1 MTVETTERLNW
12 LMFHMKNHDN
22 KVYLV
27 GDLRGV
33 GKTTALVELAKDQ
46 GGVYVNT
53 TEYMAKNYASALEF
67 HNYLSIDRLSS
78 LRGLDK
84 RLFVDEGCVSAMIEK
99 SIYDDLDASDKIIG
113 FFRTCDKVIMNRK
126 DYEAVLRLKMRLEDS
141 FRAMLSYWV
150 MNDPKHEKT
159 MDTYKR
165 VLKELNTIL
174 M

>member
-1 MTVETTERLNW
+1 MTVETTESVNW

-53 TEYMAKNYASALEF
+53 TEYTTKSNAKAFDL
-67 HNYLSIDRLSS
+67 HDCVSIDRLEL
-78 LRGLDK
+78 LRGSDK

-113 FFRTCDKVIMNRK
+113 FFRLCDKVIMNRK

-150 MNDPKHEKT
+150 MNDPKHEKK

>member
-1 MTVETTERLNW
+1 MTVETTERMNW

-27 GDLRGV
+27 GDLRGI
-33 GKTTALVELAKDQ
+33 GKTKALVELAKDQ

-53 TEYMAKNYASALEF
+53 TEYTTKSNAKAFGL
-67 HNYLSIDRLSS
+67 HDCVSIDRLGF
-78 LRGLDK
+78 LRGSDK
-84 RLFVDEGCVSAMIEK
+84 RLFVDEGCVSAMIE
-99 SIYDDLDASDKIIG
+99 SSVYDDLDASDKLVG
-113 FFRTCDKVIMNRK
+113 FFRKCDKVIMNRK
-126 DYEAVLRLKMRLEDS
+126 DYQAVLSLKTRLEDS
-141 FRAMLSYWV
+141 FRAMLSHWV

-159 MDTYKR
+159 MNTYKR